1 MQLALDVSHGWVGK
15 TYSVFNFG
23 AHNAIDGH
31 AVCADY
37 EVDDWDQM
45 ELGEDHTEGAQ
56 YRDGRGEHL
65 PGEENVIDAIDV
77 VTVAARWRVFI

>member
-1 MQLALDVSHGWVGK
+1 
-15 TYSVFNFG
+15 
-23 AHNAIDGH
+23 
-31 AVCADY
+31 
-37 EVDDWDQM
+37 M

-77 VTVAARWRVFI
+77 VTVAARWSVFI